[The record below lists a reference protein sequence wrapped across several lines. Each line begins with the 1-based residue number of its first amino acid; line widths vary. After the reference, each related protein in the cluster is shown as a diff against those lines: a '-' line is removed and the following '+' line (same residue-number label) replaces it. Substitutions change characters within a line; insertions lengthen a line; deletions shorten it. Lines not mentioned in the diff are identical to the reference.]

1 MNALAPAP
9 VPAVSCPDLEQRVLA
24 GAYGPD
30 PRTLRI
36 SVAFTTAQ
44 AVRHEGRSGGYRNEV
59 LSLRVGAAVGSC
71 AVESGALPAG
81 AVEECAGTD
90 VATLLDHPLRAVRV
104 AALDAYLMHTT
115 PHTPANGARPW
126 ALPAGDSLRKSR
138 ARARA
143 VVSLLDARPGQ
154 RVLVVGVVN
163 SLLEALRERGLAY
176 VPCDLKGGV
185 TEWGEP
191 VRTDAHAELGDCD
204 ALLVSGMTLGNGT
217 FEPLREHAR
226 RHGKQLVAFA
236 QTGSAILPRLIGAGV
251 SAVCA
256 EPYPFFWLDG
266 GPGVVHRYGGQGAL
280 DAFGGA
286 VSLDAS
292 EGLGSRHASGGPG
305 VLRASGGLG
314 ALDASVGSGARETSG
329 GAGSLAASGG
339 PGRLHPSSGTGSL
352 HLSGGPR

>member
-1 MNALAPAP
+1 MNVLAPVP

-30 PRTLRI
+30 PRALRI

-44 AVRHEGRSGGYRNEV
+44 AVRHEGRRGGYRNEV

-71 AVESGALPAG
+71 AVEPGALPVG

-90 VATLLDHPLRAVRV
+90 VATLLDHPLRSVRV

-204 ALLVSGMTLGNGT
+204 ALLISGMTLGNGT

-266 GPGVVHRYGGQGAL
+266 GPGIVHRYGGPGAP
-280 DAFGGA
+280 D
-286 VSLDAS
+286 
-292 EGLGSRHASGGPG
+292 ASGG
-305 VLRASGGLG
+305 A
-314 ALDASVGSGARETSG
+314 DAREASG
-329 GAGSLAASGG
+329 GAGSLDA
-339 PGRLHPSSGTGSL
+339 SSGTGSL
-352 HLSGGPR
+352 RPSPGTGSRHPSGGPR